1 VAIVGVIF
9 GQFWPMTRTGP
20 PNYCQYMLSTFL
32 VIGAVLV
39 GLLLLLVLIVSLSA
53 RPATRAQGN
62 AVAPRT
68 WVNDA
73 GRAHPDAWSPMTTTS
88 TNEIRAIS

>member
-1 VAIVGVIF
+1 
-9 GQFWPMTRTGP
+9 
-20 PNYCQYMLSTFL
+20 MLSTIL

-53 RPATRAQGN
+53 RPTTRAQSK
-62 AVAPRT
+62 AVPAPRT

-73 GRAHPDAWSPMTTTS
+73 GRAHPDAWSPMTSTTTS
-88 TNEIRAIS
+88 EIQAIR

>member
-1 VAIVGVIF
+1 
-9 GQFWPMTRTGP
+9 
-20 PNYCQYMLSTFL
+20 MLPTFL

-53 RPATRAQGN
+53 RPATRAQGS
-62 AVAPRT
+62 AVPPRT
-68 WVNDA
+68 WVQDA
-73 GRAHPDAWSPMTTTS
+73 GRAHPDAWSPMTNTT

>member
-1 VAIVGVIF
+1 
-9 GQFWPMTRTGP
+9 MTRTGP
-20 PNYCQYMLSTFL
+20 PAYRQYMLSTFL

-62 AVAPRT
+62 GSTPRT

-73 GRAHPDAWSPMTTTS
+73 GRAHPDAWSPMTNTS

>member
-1 VAIVGVIF
+1 
-9 GQFWPMTRTGP
+9 
-20 PNYCQYMLSTFL
+20 MLPTFL

-53 RPATRAQGN
+53 RPATRARN
-62 AVAPRT
+62 NSVAPRT

-73 GRAHPDAWSPMTTTS
+73 GRAHPDAWSPMTSTTTS
-88 TNEIRAIS
+88 EIPAIR

>member
-1 VAIVGVIF
+1 
-9 GQFWPMTRTGP
+9 MTRTDP
-20 PNYCQYMLSTFL
+20 SAYRQYMLPTFL

-53 RPATRAQGN
+53 RPATRAQGS
-62 AVAPRT
+62 AVPPRT
-68 WVNDA
+68 WVQDA
-73 GRAHPDAWSPMTTTS
+73 GRAHPDAWSPMTNTT

>member
-1 VAIVGVIF
+1 VVTRDVVF

-20 PNYCQYMLSTFL
+20 PAYRQYMLSSFL

-53 RPATRAQGN
+53 RPATQVQGT

-73 GRAHPDAWSPMTTTS
+73 GRAHPDAWSPMTSTT
-88 TNEIRAIS
+88 TNEMRAIS